1 MGPIRPARTTF
12 GVLLA
17 AATVAGTVT
26 GGSSAVAAEYA
37 PTAVRPAVKVAGPTA
52 LVIAH
57 RGDRSSSPENTLAAF
72 GSAIAK
78 GADAIEL
85 DVRFSR
91 TGFPV
96 VMHDAGLSRTT
107 DCVGLVSSKNVR
119 QLHRCDAGSWFGG
132 AFAGEQIPTLWDALK
147 FIRKSSPTTKV
158 ILDMKME
165 PTRRQARKTMQ
176 RVRLNHM
183 LDRTIV
189 MSSTP
194 AAMAR
199 MRQAGAKK
207 RAFIFNSPA
216 GWDHKY
222 KIMVPYDT
230 PITPAR
236 VGAANRRGAVVWAV
250 QHHPLN
256 ATSLLG
262 LANPVQGVLVNS
274 MNESV
279 LDKLGGGVRAD
290 VGALTAPVLH

>member
-1 MGPIRPARTTF
+1 MGPIRPRRAAF
-12 GVLLA
+12 GVALSAATIAGSVGVAAPA
-17 AATVAGTVT
+17 AA
-26 GGSSAVAAEYA
+26 AE
-37 PTAVRPAVKVAGPTA
+37 PTPLSVRPAARILGPTA
-52 LVIAH
+52 SVIAH
-57 RGDRSSSPENTLAAF
+57 RGDRSSAPENTLAAF
-72 GSAIAK
+72 ASAIAK

-91 TGFPV
+91 TGYPV

-107 DCVGLVSSKNVR
+107 DCRGLVSSKNVR
-119 QLHRCDAGSWFGG
+119 QLHQCDAGSWFGG

-147 FIRKSSPTTKV
+147 FIHRQSPTTRV
-158 ILDMKME
+158 ILDMKVE
-165 PTRRQARKTMQ
+165 PTRRQARKTMH
-176 RVRLNHM
+176 RVRMNQM

-189 MSSTP
+189 MASTP
-194 AAMAR
+194 TGMAR

-256 ATSLLG
+256 VTSLLG
-262 LANPVQGVLVNS
+262 LSNPVQGVLVNS
-274 MNESV
+274 MNGSL
-279 LDKLGGGVRAD
+279 LDKLRGGVDLGGLATS
-290 VGALTAPVLH
+290 ALR